1 VAGKSE
7 MKNVFVVVAL
17 ISIGTAT
24 TISAEYCVNF
34 SSNLQ
39 SFMRQHGDYRT
50 NACFSSQSQCESWA
64 NSMRSDSTHRY
75 DLSGSC
81 YSTGQNSSYSGGY
94 SGNNALAGIIGIFMQ
109 GLMQGLENQQR
120 EAEKRAKE
128 EQWKKEEEERRKKEK
143 EQQQAAFINSQTNAL
158 NLLGNRPGRG
168 TSFFGSPPTNTM
180 GSNLEP
186 IGSGKYDASP
196 MKQIERLMCS
206 TYFAQQALIAVK
218 NHQDE
223 KARYLN
229 HQGDLV
235 MEGRKYQEE
244 CKIPPIP
251 QPPEPSL
258 ARVPDDT
265 EAIKNIE
272 TITFSIQKDI
282 KELQTLETKIQ
293 ENKKKMDEA
302 QLEKEKLETKIKE
315 IQTKPIE
322 TMTSSEK
329 EQQDTLIREAMALEE
344 EINMMNKSYEKDVD
358 EKSKIEGSLQE
369 KSRKLQESQSKTL
382 PSEKKDEK
390 K

>member
-1 VAGKSE
+1 MNKRI
-7 MKNVFVVVAL
+7 VVIVL
-17 ISIGTAT
+17 ISSVVFSLVHADCYLVYSSKVTSSLGGPGRHGPMSDSKCKNLKVQQA
-24 TISAEYCVNF
+24 SVVG
-34 SSNLQ
+34 SSNVW
-39 SFMRQHGDYRT
+39 
-50 NACFSSQSQCESWA
+50 CECSPG
-64 NSMRSDSTHRY
+64 NTST
-75 DLSGSC
+75 S
-81 YSTGQNSSYSGGY
+81 GY
-94 SGNNALAGIIGIFMQ
+94 SGNNALPGIIGIFMQ

-158 NLLGNRPGRG
+158 NLLGNRPGSG

-180 GSNLEP
+180 GSNFEP

-258 ARVPDDT
+258 ARVPDDI

-272 TITFSIQKDI
+272 TITLAIQKDI

-293 ENKKKMDEA
+293 ENKKKMDET

-315 IQTKPIE
+315 IQTKPID

-344 EINMMNKSYEKDVD
+344 EINVMNKSYEKDVD

-369 KSRKLQESQSKTL
+369 KSRKLESQSKTL

>member
-1 VAGKSE
+1 MSK
-7 MKNVFVVVAL
+7 KIVVIVL
-17 ISIGTAT
+17 ISSVVFSLVRADCYLVYSSKVTSSLGGPGRHGPMSDSKCKNLKVQQA
-24 TISAEYCVNF
+24 SVVG
-34 SSNLQ
+34 SSNVW
-39 SFMRQHGDYRT
+39 
-50 NACFSSQSQCESWA
+50 CECSSG
-64 NSMRSDSTHRY
+64 NTST
-75 DLSGSC
+75 S
-81 YSTGQNSSYSGGY
+81 GY
-94 SGNNALAGIIGIFMQ
+94 SGNNALPGIIGIFMQ

-143 EQQQAAFINSQTNAL
+143 EQQQAVFINSQTNAL
-158 NLLGNRPGRG
+158 NLLGNRPGSG

-180 GSNLEP
+180 GSNFEP
-186 IGSGKYDASP
+186 IGSGKYDAAP

-235 MEGRKYQEE
+235 MEGKKYQEE

-258 ARVPDDT
+258 ARAPDDT
-265 EAIKNIE
+265 ETIKNIE
-272 TITFSIQKDI
+272 TITFAIQKDI
-282 KELQTLETKIQ
+282 KELQIIETKLQ
-293 ENKKKMDEA
+293 DNKKKIEET
-302 QLEKEKLETKIKE
+302 QIEKEKVETKIKE
-315 IQTKPIE
+315 IQDRPID
-322 TMTSSEK
+322 TLTSGEK
-329 EQQDTLIREAMALEE
+329 EQQDALLREAMALEE
-344 EINMMNKSYEKDVD
+344 EINAMNKSHDKDVD

-369 KSRKLQESQSKTL
+369 KSRMLQKSQSNTL
-382 PSEKKDEK
+382 SSGKKDEK

>member
-1 VAGKSE
+1 

-24 TISAEYCVNF
+24 TISAEYCVNY

-39 SFMRQHGDYRT
+39 SFMRQHGDSRT

-64 NSMRSDSTHRY
+64 NSMRSDSTHQY

-81 YSTGQNSSYSGGY
+81 YSSGQNSSSSGGY
-94 SGNNALAGIIGIFMQ
+94 SGQNSLQYQMMQGIIGGFMQ

-120 EAEKRAKE
+120 EADKRAKE

-158 NLLGNRPGRG
+158 NLLGNRPGSG
-168 TSFFGSPPTNTM
+168 TRFFGSPPTNTM
-180 GSNLEP
+180 GSNFEP

-272 TITFSIQKDI
+272 TITFAIQKDI

-293 ENKKKMDEA
+293 ENKKKMDET

-315 IQTKPIE
+315 IQTKPID

-344 EINMMNKSYEKDVD
+344 EINMMSKSHEKDVV
-358 EKSKIEGSLQE
+358 EKSKVEESLQE

-382 PSEKKDEK
+382 PSERKDEK